1 MTESCF
7 TRTFTA
13 EQINAAAQQLM
24 HRRTQGQSGGLL
36 AAQHRPL
43 LLADAL
49 AVQLQVAQQYS
60 KVIGWKCGVPSQDA
74 NGQLKIVLGPLYQN
88 ELQQGLSCAV
98 WPSVQG
104 LARVEPEYAY
114 PLLVD
119 VAPGE
124 DSLSDGE
131 VFALLGKP
139 HLALELIQSRFQADA
154 GAQYPDQLADGLF
167 NQGLWL
173 GPVLNEAEQARFS
186 LTLTHADQ
194 QTVTHVARHP
204 NDNPRAPIPWL
215 VNFLRAQG
223 VPLTAGQV
231 IITGS
236 FAGVLEL
243 PFGSHIRWQFG
254 TEPAFQLSFCPR

>member
-1 MTESCF
+1 MAESCF
-7 TRTFTA
+7 TPTFTA
-13 EQINAAAQQLM
+13 EQINAAAGQLQQ
-24 HRRTQGQSGGLL
+24 RRALGQSGDLL
-36 AAQHRPL
+36 AEPLRPL

-49 AVQLQVAQQYS
+49 AVQLKVAQQYS
-60 KVIGWKCGVPSQDA
+60 KVIGWKCGMPSQDA
-74 NGQLKIVLGPLYQN
+74 NGQPKIVLGPLYQV
-88 ELQQGLSCAV
+88 ELQQGTRCAQ
-98 WPSVQG
+98 WPSAQG

-114 PLLVD
+114 PLLAD
-119 VAPGE
+119 VAPGA
-124 DSLSDGE
+124 DNLSDHD

-139 HLALELIQSRFQADA
+139 HLALELIQSRYQTDA

-173 GPVLNEAEQARFS
+173 GPTLIGPEQSHFD
-186 LTLTHADQ
+186 LTLTPVGQ
-194 QTVTHVARHP
+194 PSVTHAARHP
-204 NDNPRAPIPWL
+204 NDNPRAPLPWL

-243 PFGSHIRWQFG
+243 PFGSDIRWQFG
-254 TEPAFQLSFCPR
+254 EEPAFQLSFCPR